1 MAETLRAVRSR
12 RVVTPRGLLPAVVR
26 IAGGRIEAVEPW
38 GALPPAASLD
48 AGELVVSPGLVDTHV
63 HVNEPGRTEWEGFAT
78 ATRAAA
84 AGGVTTLVDMPLN
97 SIPATTNASGL
108 AAKWAAAAGRCRVE
122 VGFWGGIVPGNGA
135 ELGPLLAGG
144 VLGFKAFLV
153 DSGVP
158 ELPAV
163 GLDVLADALRYVPP
177 EVPVLVHAEDPAVL
191 AAAAPDVAMA
201 SDYATYLATR
211 PPTAEVEAIR
221 GLLALCR
228 ERPFRLHVVHLAT
241 AAALPLLR
249 AARRDGLPVT
259 VETCPHYLTFAA
271 EEIPDGATDH
281 KCAPPIR
288 ERSEREALW
297 TALLDGSID
306 LVASDHSPCPPL
318 MKRPPDF
325 LGAWGGIASLQLLLP
340 AVWTEARR
348 RGALPD
354 RLTRWLSAAPAA
366 LAGLRAK
373 GRLAPGADADLVI
386 WDPDAALVVD
396 AAALEHRHPV
406 SPYRGRTLRGLVDTT
421 ILRGR
426 VIYARGNF
434 PGEPRGTLLSR

>member
-1 MAETLRAVRSR
+1 MAERLRAVRSR
-12 RVVTPRGLLPAVVR
+12 RVVTPRGLVPALVR

-38 GALPPAASLD
+38 GALPAAGSLD
-48 AGELVVSPGLVDTHV
+48 AGELVVAPGLVDTHV
-63 HVNEPGRTEWEGFAT
+63 HVDEPGRTEWEGFAT

-97 SIPATTNASGL
+97 SIPPTTDLAGL
-108 AAKWAAAAGRCRVE
+108 GAKRAAAEGRCRVD
-122 VGFWGGIVPGNGA
+122 VGFWGGLVPGNGSA
-135 ELGPLLAGG
+135 AAALPAAG

-158 ELPAV
+158 EVPAI
-163 GLDVLADALRYVPP
+163 GLDELGRTLRRLPP
-177 EVPVLVHAEDPAVL
+177 QLPVLVHAEDPEVL
-191 AAAAPDVAMA
+191 AAAAGPDSATV
-201 SDYATYLATR
+201 YATYLATR
-211 PPTAEVEAIR
+211 PPAAEVEAIR

-228 ERPFRLHVVHLAT
+228 QRPFRLHVVHLAT

-249 AARRDGLPVT
+249 AARRDGLPVS

-288 ERSEREALW
+288 ERAEREALW
-297 TALLDGSID
+297 AALLDGSID
-306 LVASDHSPCPPL
+306 LVASDHSPCPPH
-318 MKRPPDF
+318 MNRPPDF
-325 LGAWGGIASLQLLLP
+325 LAAWGGIASLQLLLP

-354 RLTRWLSAAPAA
+354 RLARWLSAAPAA
-366 LAGLRAK
+366 LAGLHAK
-373 GRLAPGADADLVI
+373 GRLTPGADADLVI

-406 SPYRGRTLRGLVDTT
+406 SPYHGRTLRGLVDTT

-426 VIYARGNF
+426 VIYARGDF